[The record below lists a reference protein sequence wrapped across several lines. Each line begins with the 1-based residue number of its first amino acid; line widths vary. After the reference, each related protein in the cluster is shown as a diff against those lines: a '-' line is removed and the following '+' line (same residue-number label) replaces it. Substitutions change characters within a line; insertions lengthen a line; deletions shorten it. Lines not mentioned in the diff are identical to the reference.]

1 MIKKIVLLFTI
12 LVLASCSSSKPVI
25 ATTKKAAAVQKPR
38 VATTKKTT
46 PVKPIGKNY
55 PSTNNTTEVIH
66 STSKTVVTNDL
77 INNYVLQYK
86 DIAIGNMKTYGIPAS
101 IILAQGILE
110 SGAGKGDLA
119 LEANNHFGIKCHKDW
134 LGESV
139 RHDDDSAQE
148 CFRKYPEPAES
159 YRDHALFLV
168 GKKRYESLFT
178 YEKDDYKA
186 WAKGLRACGYATDP
200 KYPDKLIS
208 YIERYNLH
216 QYDCQVTGRNY
227 VPINTSNPPKKSS
240 YDAASDPKINMSQ
253 YDPNLYEVQKG
264 DTLYSISKKFNL
276 LVEDLKRKNNL
287 TDNAISIGQRLKV
300 K

>member
-1 MIKKIVLLFTI
+1 MIKKIVLLFTVI
-12 LVLASCSSSKPVI
+12 VLASCSSSKPAI
-25 ATTKKAAAVQKPR
+25 ATTKKAAVHQTRTAAAKKP
-38 VATTKKTT
+38 VYS
-46 PVKPIGKNY
+46 KPTAKY
-55 PSTNNTTEVIH
+55 PSTNNTTEVIQ
-66 STSKTVVTNDL
+66 STSKTVVTSDL
-77 INNYVLQYK
+77 INNYILQFK

-110 SGAGKGDLA
+110 SGAGRGDLA

-148 CFRKYPEPAES
+148 CFRKYPEAAES

-168 GKKRYESLFT
+168 GKKRYEALFT
-178 YEKDDYKA
+178 LEKDDYKA
-186 WAKGLRACGYATDP
+186 WAKGLRAAGYATDP
-200 KYPDKLIS
+200 KYPDKLVS

-227 VPINTSNPPKKSS
+227 VPINTSAPARSS
-240 YDAASDPKINMSQ
+240 SSVANSDPKINMNS
-253 YDPNLYEVQKG
+253 YDPNSYEVQKG

-276 LVEDLKRKNNL
+276 LVDDLKRINNL

>member
-1 MIKKIVLLFTI
+1 MFKKIIILFLI
-12 LVLASCSSSKPVI
+12 AALASCSSSKPVI
-25 ATTKKAAAVQKPR
+25 ATTKKAAEIQRPR
-38 VATTKKTT
+38 TASTRKT
-46 PVKPIGKNY
+46 PSSRPIAKNL
-55 PSTNNTTEVIH
+55 SKNNTSEVIQ
-66 STSKTVVTNDL
+66 STSKTVVTSDL

-86 DIAIGNMKTYGIPAS
+86 DIAVGNMQKYGIPAS

-110 SGAGKGDLA
+110 SGAGRGDLA

-134 LGESV
+134 VGDSV

-148 CFRKYPEPAES
+148 CFRKYTEPSES

-168 GKKRYESLFT
+168 GKNRYATLFT

-186 WAKGLRACGYATDP
+186 WAKGLRAAGYATDP
-200 KYPDKLIS
+200 NYPDKLIS

-216 QYDCQVTGRNY
+216 QYDCQVTGKAYTPFNKSAPVRNSSSTANS
-227 VPINTSNPPKKSS
+227 NTNSGSNSN
-240 YDAASDPKINMSQ
+240 DPS
-253 YDPNLYEVQKG
+253 LYEVQKG

-276 LVEDLKRKNNL
+276 LVEDLKQKNNL
-287 TDNAISIGQRLKV
+287 TDNALSIGQKLKV

>member
-1 MIKKIVLLFTI
+1 MFKKIIIVFI
-12 LVLASCSSSKPVI
+12 IAALASCSSSKPAI
-25 ATTKKAAAVQKPR
+25 ATTKKAAAVQRPR
-38 VATTKKTT
+38 VAATKKGTN
-46 PVKPIGKNY
+46 VKPIAKNY
-55 PSTNNTTEVIH
+55 PSTNITTEVIQ
-66 STSKTVVTNDL
+66 STSKTVVTSDL
-77 INNYVLQYK
+77 VNNYILQYK
-86 DIAIGNMKTYGIPAS
+86 DIAMGNMQKYGIPAS

-119 LEANNHFGIKCHKDW
+119 VDANNHFGIKCHKDW

-148 CFRKYPEPAES
+148 CFRKYTEAADS

-168 GKKRYESLFT
+168 GKNRYASLFT

-200 KYPDKLIS
+200 NYPDKLIS

-216 QYDCQVTGRNY
+216 QYDCQITGKNY
-227 VPINTSNPPKKSS
+227 TPISKTSPVKSS
-240 YDAASDPKINMSQ
+240 SSNANSNSN
-253 YDPNLYEVQKG
+253 DPNLYEVQQG

-276 LVEDLKRKNNL
+276 LVDDLKRKNNL